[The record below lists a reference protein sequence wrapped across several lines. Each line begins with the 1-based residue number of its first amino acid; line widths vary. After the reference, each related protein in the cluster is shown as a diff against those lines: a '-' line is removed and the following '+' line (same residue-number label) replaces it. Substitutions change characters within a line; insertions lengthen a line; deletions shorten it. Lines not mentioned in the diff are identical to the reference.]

1 MGWIGWGEGPDIDGK
16 GHVAFFFYIG
26 RRGQAYQHYTGNTKG
41 HRRHMW
47 CWDLGEGVW
56 WN

>member
-1 MGWIGWGEGPDIDGK
+1 MDWIGWWEGSDIDGK
-16 GHVAFFFYIG
+16 GHEAFFFYIG
-26 RRGQAYQHYTGNTKG
+26 RWGQAYQHYTGNTKG